1 MTIRGI
7 FFDAADVFYRRPEPT
22 DKYVSNLLSG

>member
-7 FFDAADVFYRRPEPT
+7 FFDAADILYRRPEPT
-22 DKYVSNLLSG
+22 RNYVSRLLA